1 MDKKQ
6 RIEELTELLLKAG
19 KAYEQEDREIMSN
32 FEYDALYDELVS
44 LEKETGYV
52 MSNSPT
58 QKVGYEVVSELPK
71 ERHKSPMLSLDKT
84 KDKETLKSFLGDHE
98 GLLSWKMDGL
108 TNVLTYRDGE
118 LVKAVTRGNGEIG
131 EIITNNAK
139 VYKNVPLKIPYTGEL
154 VIRGEAIITYS
165 EFERINSEIA
175 DTEAK
180 YKNPRNLCSGSV
192 RQLNNRIT
200 AERNVYLYVF
210 GLISTDPD
218 MGFKTRKEGFEWL
231 KEQGFTCV
239 EQRLINSDNFDE
251 VFEYFKTQ
259 VAKNDFPSD
268 GLVLSFNDLEYSASL
283 GRTAKFPRDS
293 IAFKWQDE
301 TAVTHLLDIEWNASR
316 TGLINPVAVFSP
328 VELEGT
334 TVSRASV
341 HNVSIMESLALGKG
355 DEIEVYKANM
365 IIPQISVNRTKSGT
379 CTPPLKCPVC
389 GEDTLV
395 KNDDGVKV
403 LMCMNPDCA
412 AKKIK
417 SFALVTS
424 RDALNI
430 DGISENTIEK
440 LVDEGMIK
448 EPADFFRLSRF
459 KDRIVSMEGMGE
471 KSYANM
477 IASTDKARETEASRL
492 LYSLGVPNIGVA
504 TAKLI
509 ARAFGNDINKIRN
522 AKAQDLMAID
532 GIGEVIALSYEK
544 FFEEETVNRN
554 LDELLKEV
562 TIKKE
567 ETTGDLKFS
576 GLTFV
581 ITGSVT
587 EFKNRKELSSY
598 IEERGGHVA
607 GSVSKNTDYL
617 INNDSMSNSSKN
629 KTAKELGVKI
639 ITEAEFLSL

>member
-1 MDKKQ
+1 MQ
-6 RIEELTELLLKAG
+6 REL
-19 KAYEQEDREIMSN
+19 II
-32 FEYDALYDELVS
+32 
-44 LEKETGYV
+44 
-52 MSNSPT
+52 
-58 QKVGYEVVSELPK
+58 
-71 ERHKSPMLSLDKT
+71 
-84 KDKETLKSFLGDHE
+84 KDD
-98 GLLSWKMDGL
+98 
-108 TNVLTYRDGE
+108 
-118 LVKAVTRGNGEIG
+118 
-131 EIITNNAK
+131 
-139 VYKNVPLKIPYTGEL
+139 
-154 VIRGEAIITYS
+154 
-165 EFERINSEIA
+165 
-175 DTEAK
+175 
-180 YKNPRNLCSGSV
+180 
-192 RQLNNRIT
+192 
-200 AERNVYLYVF
+200 
-210 GLISTDPD
+210 
-218 MGFKTRKEGFEWL
+218 
-231 KEQGFTCV
+231 
-239 EQRLINSDNFDE
+239 
-251 VFEYFKTQ
+251 
-259 VAKNDFPSD
+259 
-268 GLVLSFNDLEYSASL
+268 
-283 GRTAKFPRDS
+283 
-293 IAFKWQDE
+293 
-301 TAVTHLLDIEWNASR
+301 
-316 TGLINPVAVFSP
+316 
-328 VELEGT
+328 
-334 TVSRASV
+334 
-341 HNVSIMESLALGKG
+341 
-355 DEIEVYKANM
+355 
-365 IIPQISVNRTKSGT
+365 
-379 CTPPLKCPVC
+379 
-389 GEDTLV
+389 
-395 KNDDGVKV
+395 
-403 LMCMNPDCA
+403 
-412 AKKIK
+412 
-417 SFALVTS
+417 
-424 RDALNI
+424 
-430 DGISENTIEK
+430 ENTIEK

-532 GIGEVIALSYEK
+532 GIGEIIALSYEK